1 MDSSQLSTYL
11 SLLDW
16 PCQVSPSPPHPTSLA
31 LLSSKHLMTLPYQS
45 KHLHHHKTR
54 ERPSLAVKDLLSD
67 LPTRGGHC
75 YQHSELCYAALI
87 ALGYKVSRVS
97 SCVLNGRQYRE
108 GMPQTHNI
116 LVVSLDGSHYLVD
129 VGFANGSPRFP
140 LKLTFSETEE
150 VDCAQGERYRLEV
163 SEKMYLLYLWLKD
176 QWFVLYMFQRDPQTN
191 FPRTVTQEETMD
203 LFSQLYTSTATI
215 GIRDLFIKVSIQT
228 QEARIN
234 FNSQDGVHE
243 LKIIQR
249 GEKVEERRF
258 ETEKEFYGSVRELCH
273 IDI

>member
-1 MDSSQLSTYL
+1 M
-11 SLLDW
+11 
-16 PCQVSPSPPHPTSLA
+16 
-31 LLSSKHLMTLPYQS
+31 
-45 KHLHHHKTR
+45 
-54 ERPSLAVKDLLSD
+54 
-67 LPTRGGHC
+67 
-75 YQHSELCYAALI
+75 
-87 ALGYKVSRVS
+87 
-97 SCVLNGRQYRE
+97 
-108 GMPQTHNI
+108 
-116 LVVSLDGSHYLVD
+116 
-129 VGFANGSPRFP
+129 
-140 LKLTFSETEE
+140 FS
-150 VDCAQGERYRLEV
+150 
-163 SEKMYLLYLWLKD
+163 
-176 QWFVLYMFQRDPQTN
+176 RDPQTN
-191 FPRTVTQEETMD
+191 LPRTVTQEETMD